1 MPVMRDSKPIQIFR
15 PGRHVAMSGDVLEF
29 TEADL
34 AACAAAYDPAKHE
47 APIVVG
53 HPKLDAPA
61 YGWAKSL
68 AFAGAPGTLEAE
80 PHQVEPAFGEMVAA
94 GRFKKVSASFFSPS
108 SPQNPVPGVWYL
120 RHIGFLGAQPPA
132 VKGLRA
138 PEFAADEEGVV
149 EFADWAG
156 QQNAGLWRRMR
167 DFLIAQFGLEK
178 ADSVIPDYSIGTLED
193 AARAQDNAAVPHSAF
208 SDPPIKEAAVTP
220 EEKAAL
226 EAENQRLKQ
235 QIADAAARDKAAAAE
250 TRHATHVAFAEAQV
264 SAGRL
269 TPAQQGVAVAALDAL
284 ADAPVEFGEGEAKKP
299 LAEAFKDL
307 LAALPVQ
314 VEFAE
319 AATKARAGAGTA
331 ATAEFAAP
339 AGFSVDG
346 DAAALHRKA
355 LAHQAQHKTD
365 YLTAVKAVST
375 NS

>member
-1 MPVMRDSKPIQIFR
+1 MSATKPIQIFR

-34 AACAAAYDPAKHE
+34 TACAAAYDPAKHE

-53 HPKLDAPA
+53 HPRLDAPA

-68 AFAGAPGTLEAE
+68 AFAGALEAE

-94 GRFKKVSASFFSPS
+94 GRFKKVSASFFSPT

-138 PEFAADEEGVV
+138 PEFAEGEEGVV

-178 ADSVIPDYSIGTLED
+178 ADTVIPDYAIGTLED
-193 AARAQDNAAVPHSAF
+193 AARAEPAPQPAF
-208 SDPPIKEAAVTP
+208 SDPPAKEAAVTP

-235 QIADAAARDKAAAAE
+235 QLADAAARDKAAAAE
-250 TRHATHVAFAEAQV
+250 TRHAAHVAFAETQV
-264 SAGRL
+264 AAGRL

-284 ADAPVEFGEGEAKKP
+284 ADAPVEFGEGDAKKP
-299 LAEAFKDL
+299 LAEAFREF
-307 LAALPVQ
+307 LAALPKQ
-314 VEFAE
+314 IEFAE
-319 AATKARAGAGTA
+319 TAAKGAAAGSP

-339 AGFSVDG
+339 AGFAVDG
-346 DAAALHRKA
+346 EAAALHRKA

-365 YLTAVKAVST
+365 YLTAVRAVSL

>member
-1 MPVMRDSKPIQIFR
+1 MSAPKSIQIFR

-34 AACAAAYDPAKHE
+34 AASAAAYDPAKHE

-68 AFAGAPGTLEAE
+68 AFAGALEAE

-94 GRFKKVSASFFSPS
+94 GRFKKVSASFFSPT

-178 ADSVIPDYSIGTLED
+178 ADAVIPDYSIGTLED
-193 AARAQDNAAVPHSAF
+193 AARADAAPIPAF
-208 SDPPIKEAAVTP
+208 SEPLNKEAAVTP

-235 QIADAAARDKAAAAE
+235 QIADNAAREKTAAAAARHAE
-250 TRHATHVAFAEAQV
+250 HASFAEAQV
-264 SAGRL
+264 AAGRL

-284 ADAPVEFGEGEAKKP
+284 SDAPVEFGEGDGKKP
-299 LAEAFKDL
+299 LAEAFREF
-307 LAALPVQ
+307 LAALPKQ
-314 VEFAE
+314 VEFGE
-319 AATKARAGAGTA
+319 TAAKGAAAGAP

-339 AGFSVDG
+339 AGFAVDG
-346 DAAALHRKA
+346 EAAALHRKA

-365 YLTAVKAVST
+365 YLTAVRAVSL

>member
-1 MPVMRDSKPIQIFR
+1 MPVMRDSKSIQIFR

-34 AACAAAYDPAKHE
+34 SASAAAYDPSKHE

-61 YGWAKSL
+61 YGWVKSV
-68 AFAGAPGTLEAE
+68 AFAGAPATLEAE
-80 PHQVEPAFGEMVAA
+80 PHQVEPSFGEMVAA
-94 GRFKKVSASFFSPS
+94 GRFKKISASFFSPA

-120 RHIGFLGAQPPA
+120 RHVGFLGAVPPA

-138 PEFAADEEGVV
+138 PEFAEGEEGVV
-149 EFADWAG
+149 EFADWAA

-178 ADSVIPDYSIGTLED
+178 ADTVIPDYSIGTLED
-193 AARAQDNAAVPHSAF
+193 AARAETAPMSAF
-208 SDPPIKEAAVTP
+208 SEPPAKEAAVTP
-220 EEKAAL
+220 EQKAAL
-226 EAENQRLKQ
+226 EAENAQLKQ
-235 QIADAAARDKAAAAE
+235 DIADRTAREKAAAA
-250 TRHATHVAFAEAQV
+250 TARHAGHASFAEAQV
-264 SAGRL
+264 AAGRL

-284 ADAPVEFGEGEAKKP
+284 ADVPVEFATGEGGDGKKP
-299 LAEAFKDL
+299 LAEAFKEF

-314 VEFAE
+314 VEFGE
-319 AATKARAGAGTA
+319 AATKARAGTA
-331 ATAEFAAP
+331 TATAEFAAP

-346 DAAALHRKA
+346 EAAALHRKA
-355 LAHQAQHKTD
+355 LEHQAQHKTD
-365 YLTAVKAVST
+365 YLTAIRAVSL

>member
-1 MPVMRDSKPIQIFR
+1 MPGMNDPKPIQIFR
-15 PGRHVAMSGDVLEF
+15 PGRHVAMSGDVLDF

-34 AACAAAYDPAKHE
+34 AACAAAYDPSKHE

-68 AFAGAPGTLEAE
+68 AFAGALEAS

-94 GRFKKVSASFFSPS
+94 GRFKKVSASFFSPT

-120 RHIGFLGAQPPA
+120 RHIGFLGAVPPA
-132 VKGLRA
+132 VKGLRS

-149 EFADWAG
+149 EFADWAA

-178 ADSVIPDYSIGTLED
+178 ADTVIPDYSIGTLED
-193 AARAQDNAAVPHSAF
+193 AARADAAPISAF
-208 SDPPIKEAAVTP
+208 SEPPLTKEAAVTP
-220 EEKAAL
+220 EQKAAL
-226 EAENQRLKQ
+226 EAENAQLKQ
-235 QIADAAARDKAAAAE
+235 QLADGAARTESEKRAAAA
-250 TRHATHVAFAEAQV
+250 TARHAAHASFAETQV
-264 SAGRL
+264 AAGRL

-284 ADAPVEFGEGEAKKP
+284 ADAPVEFGEGDAKKP
-299 LAEAFKDL
+299 IAEAFKEL

-339 AGFSVDG
+339 VGYSVDG
-346 DAAALHRKA
+346 ASAATHRKA

-365 YLTAVKAVST
+365 YLTAVKAVSL

>member
-1 MPVMRDSKPIQIFR
+1 MPGMNDPKPIQIFR
-15 PGRHVAMSGDVLEF
+15 PGRHVAMSGDVLDF

-68 AFAGAPGTLEAE
+68 AFAGALEAE

-94 GRFKKVSASFFSPS
+94 GRFKKVSASFFSPT

-132 VKGLRA
+132 VKGLRT
-138 PEFAADEEGVV
+138 PEFAEGEEGVV
-149 EFADWAG
+149 EFADWAA

-178 ADSVIPDYSIGTLED
+178 ADTVIPDYSIGTLED
-193 AARAQDNAAVPHSAF
+193 AARAEPSPQPALSAF
-208 SDPPIKEAAVTP
+208 SEPPTKEAAVTP

-235 QIADAAARDKAAAAE
+235 QLADNAARDAAAAATA
-250 TRHATHVAFAEAQV
+250 RHAAHASFADAQV
-264 SAGRL
+264 AAGRL

-284 ADAPVEFGEGEAKKP
+284 AEAPVEFGEGDAKKP
-299 LAEAFKDL
+299 LAEAFKDF
-307 LAALPVQ
+307 LAALPKQ
-314 VEFAE
+314 VEFGE
-319 AATKARAGAGTA
+319 AAAKGAAAGTA

-339 AGFSVDG
+339 AGFAVDG
-346 DAAALHRKA
+346 EAAALHRKA

-365 YLTAVKAVST
+365 YLTAVKAVSL